1 MCPDKRPVDGEGEQ
15 ERGERIALFYALTLE
30 DAVVDAG
37 VVAPRV
43 VALASVPQAHERK
56 HPAELGVRAEFR
68 EEGAAVDM
76 VVCADAVQRLD
87 KAVTVLFCY
96 QAAQE
101 CDAINACTSRQG
113 ELVRLGVLEY
123 LVRILLGDGPR
134 RESADADPCSDA
146 ANVVGELTC
155 GVFLPESGD
164 GRDG

>member
-1 MCPDKRPVDGEGEQ
+1 MFN
-15 ERGERIALFYALTLE
+15 AFTLG

-43 VALASVPQAHERK
+43 VALAPVPQADERK
-56 HPAELGVRAEFR
+56 HPAEFGVRAELR
-68 EEGAAVDM
+68 EEGASVD
-76 VVCADAVQRLD
+76 VVICANAVQRGD
-87 KAVTVLFCY
+87 NAVAVVFGR
-96 QAAQE
+96 QAAQK

-134 RESADADPCSDA
+134 RESADADPGGDA

-155 GVFLPESGD
+155 LLYTSPSP
-164 GRDG
+164 RDRG